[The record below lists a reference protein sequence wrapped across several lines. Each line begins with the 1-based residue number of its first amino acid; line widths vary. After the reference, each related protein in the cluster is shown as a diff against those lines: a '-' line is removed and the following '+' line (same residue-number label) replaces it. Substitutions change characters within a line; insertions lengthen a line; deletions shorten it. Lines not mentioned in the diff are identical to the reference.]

1 MGVKRYCYYFYS
13 YLRSIYAGQWP
24 ISSKNPPRR
33 LQQGMTFVT
42 WRARGLASTIAC
54 MVTSSSHYCVLVVD
68 DHHMMRL
75 GLKTLAQ
82 SNSVLPIDWLE
93 AANLSDA
100 LDVYARTARVN
111 LVLLDLNLPDSQ
123 GLQGVRRFLS
133 QHPQARVAVF
143 SATQDEFVVRQALAL
158 GAVGFVP
165 KSASADATLR
175 LIESLLQATT
185 AVADTQPMVS
195 VTPEAEVT
203 HIALRDKAA
212 KLNPTQLKV
221 LELVLEGMSN
231 QEIAAELRLALG
243 TVKNTVSSV
252 MLALD
257 VHSRSHLISVFR

>member
-1 MGVKRYCYYFYS
+1 MANTSGHYS
-13 YLRSIYAGQWP
+13 
-24 ISSKNPPRR
+24 
-33 LQQGMTFVT
+33 
-42 WRARGLASTIAC
+42 
-54 MVTSSSHYCVLVVD
+54 VLVVD

-100 LDVYARTARVN
+100 LDVYALTARVN

-133 QHPQARVAVF
+133 QYPQARVAVF

-165 KSASADATLR
+165 KADSADATLR
-175 LIESLLQATT
+175 LIESLLQASA
-185 AVADTQPMVS
+185 AVADTQPMAFG
-195 VTPEAEVT
+195 TPELGSS
-203 HIALRDKAA
+203 IAVRDRAA

-231 QEIAAELRLALG
+231 QEIAAELKLALG

>member
-1 MGVKRYCYYFYS
+1 MSSASNHYS
-13 YLRSIYAGQWP
+13 
-24 ISSKNPPRR
+24 
-33 LQQGMTFVT
+33 
-42 WRARGLASTIAC
+42 
-54 MVTSSSHYCVLVVD
+54 VLVVD

-82 SNSVLPIDWLE
+82 SSSVLPIDWLE
-93 AANLSDA
+93 AGNLSDA
-100 LDVYARTARVN
+100 LVIYARTLRVN

-133 QHPQARVAVF
+133 QYPQARVAVF
-143 SATQDEFVVRQALAL
+143 SATQDEFVVRQAIAL

-175 LIESLLQATT
+175 LIESLLQATA
-185 AVADTQPMVS
+185 AVADTQPMLA
-195 VTPEAEVT
+195 TLPEAAAT
-203 HIALRDKAA
+203 HIAVHDKAA

-231 QEIAAELRLALG
+231 QEIATELKLALG